1 VVREGDVI
9 VSSFLNAAEID
20 QLAGYAGDRR
30 LPRAVRDA
38 FATRVEAMARR
49 VDPAVDRLRTA
60 VFHTR
65 LPEAWQTESTNV
77 YVHPAFVTLWIP
89 LAADTVIEAVDTDA
103 LAPEIA
109 NELRGRDSIRVVVR
123 DGHAVL
129 LDSARR
135 RRFVVDPRMLDHA
148 AVRVTAPGDVLALGP
163 DVLHRGS
170 GELAISFRVID
181 SRAVVTRQRLID
193 MGAIKFDSMARM
205 RTTFARRLA
214 TFQIAQRDS
223 LSIADYDAIYD
234 ELETREKQVCKRLGV
249 DHLPNVAFEDLV
261 YELTRE
267 HA

>member
-1 VVREGDVI
+1 VI
-9 VSSFLNAAEID
+9 ASSFLSAAEID
-20 QLAGYAGDRR
+20 QLARHAGDRR
-30 LPRAVRDA
+30 MPRDVRDT
-38 FATRVEAMARR
+38 FAARVEAMARR
-49 VDPAVDRLRTA
+49 VNPAVDRLRTA

-65 LPEAWQTESTNV
+65 LPQGWQTESTNV

-89 LAADTVIEAVDTDA
+89 LAAETVIEAVDTDA
-103 LAPEIA
+103 LPPEIA

-135 RRFVVDPRMLDHA
+135 RRFVVDPRILDAA
-148 AVRVTAPGDVLALGP
+148 AVRVTAPGDVLVLGP

-170 GELAISFRVID
+170 GGLAISFRVID
-181 SRAVVTRQRLID
+181 SRAVVTRQRLTE

-205 RTTFARRLA
+205 RTAFARRLA

-234 ELETREKQVCKRLGV
+234 ELETREKQACKRLGV
-249 DHLPNVAFEDLV
+249 GHLSNVAFEDLV
-261 YELTRE
+261 YELTME
-267 HA
+267 HV